1 MHGAFHAVGM
11 EWVPCKMLT
20 NPFQQSMT
28 GLLRKLRPPKT
39 KTRKLRPPY
48 FLYFCP
54 SVRHFS
60 NLQPQLN
67 SVRYGVYHLLSIP
80 LVNFK
85 VIAKKETNR
94 KLRPEN

>member
-1 MHGAFHAVGM
+1 MVVA
-11 EWVPCKMLT
+11 
-20 NPFQQSMT
+20 
-28 GLLRKLRPPKT
+28 KT
-39 KTRKLRPPY
+39 KTPLFSLFLPFSSSFFQPPTSRVH
-48 FLYFCP
+48 L
-54 SVRHFS
+54 
-60 NLQPQLN
+60 QLN